1 MVFKAYHN
9 VPCLYVLHSFDLLLF
24 AVPIFNR
31 FHVDRVFNMDSV
43 HDLFGGVSVSD
54 SEINTPINATS

>member
-1 MVFKAYHN
+1 MVFKTNHN
-9 VPCLYVLHSFDLLLF
+9 VSRLYVLDSFDLRIF
-24 AVPIFNR
+24 AVPFYYRI
-31 FHVDRVFNMDSV
+31 HMDRAFNMDTV

>member
-1 MVFKAYHN
+1 MVFKANHN
-9 VPCLYVLHSFDLLLF
+9 VPCLYVLASFDLLLF
-24 AVPIFNR
+24 AVPFFNR
-31 FHVDRVFNMDSV
+31 FHVDRAFNMDTV

>member
-1 MVFKAYHN
+1 MVFKANHN
-9 VPCLYVLHSFDLLLF
+9 VPCLYVLASFDLLLF
-24 AVPIFNR
+24 AVPFYYGL
-31 FHVDRVFNMDSV
+31 HVDRAFNMDTV

>member
-1 MVFKAYHN
+1 MVFKTYHN
-9 VPCLYVLHSFDLLLF
+9 VPCLYVLNSFHLRIF

>member
-9 VPCLYVLHSFDLLLF
+9 VPCLYVLHSFKLLLF
-24 AVPIFNR
+24 AVPVFNR
-31 FHVDRVFNMDSV
+31 FHLDKSFNMDSV

-54 SEINTPINATS
+54 SEINTPINANS

>member
-1 MVFKAYHN
+1 MVFKTHYN
-9 VPCLYVLHSFDLLLF
+9 VPRLYVLDSFGLLLF
-24 AVPIFNR
+24 AVPFYYR
-31 FHVDRVFNMDSV
+31 PHLYRAFNMDSV

>member
-9 VPCLYVLHSFDLLLF
+9 VPCLYVLTSFDLLLF
-24 AVPIFNR
+24 AVSFFNG
-31 FHVDRVFNMDSV
+31 FHMDRAFNMDSV

-54 SEINTPINATS
+54 SEINTPINANS